1 MGGPLAGIKVMD
13 FSHWGVG
20 PWSCMI
26 LGALGAS
33 VLKVD
38 PPNGDAIATIPP
50 RQKGAGTT
58 YLACNIYKENIR
70 LDLKTQYGLDAAF
83 QLIKAADIFVE
94 NMSPGTIERLGLG
107 YDVLS
112 GINPRLIYLS
122 ATPYGRSGP
131 MAKNAGIDCLIQ
143 AFSGCAGITGAPG
156 GQPQMLRFEGHLD
169 LNSSVHLV
177 AASLQALLMRQQD
190 GKGRKVDVTMLGS
203 ALKLQTSRLAEF
215 FATGHQ
221 PELLGTGAA
230 TTAPHR
236 AFRCRDGRW
245 ITVGVTSEAQWHR
258 FCLALG
264 DPSLSDD
271 PRFFSNA
278 LRVTNSDRLY
288 ATLEAV
294 LASNPYRWW
303 EKQFTSF
310 RVAHGAN
317 LDFSSLLTHREMG
330 RYLRTVDH
338 PRRGRYYTGA
348 APFSF
353 SKTPLDEPWTRADPL
368 EPSLTVEDT
377 LAAIDRGPSSRR
389 EVNGRSG

>member
-1 MGGPLAGIKVMD
+1 MAGPLAGIKVVD

-33 VLKVD
+33 VLKID

-70 LDLKTQYGLDAAF
+70 LDLKTKEGLDIAF
-83 QLIKAADIFVE
+83 RLIKEADVFVE

-107 YDVLS
+107 YDALS
-112 GINPRLIYLS
+112 CINSRLIYVS
-122 ATPYGRSGP
+122 ATPYGKSGP
-131 MAKNAGIDCLIQ
+131 MAKNAGIDCLLQ
-143 AFSGCAGITGAPG
+143 AFSGFASITGSSG
-156 GQPQMLRFEGHLD
+156 GKAEMVRFEGHLD
-169 LNSSVHLV
+169 LNSSAHLV

-203 ALKLQTSRLAEF
+203 TLKLQSSRLAEF
-215 FATGHQ
+215 FATGGQ
-221 PELLGTGAA
+221 PRRSGSAAA

-245 ITVGVTSEAQWHR
+245 ITVGVTSEAQWRR
-258 FCLALG
+258 FCLALE
-264 DPSLSDD
+264 DSILAED
-271 PRFFSNA
+271 PRFHSNA
-278 LRVTNSDRLY
+278 LRVTNSEQLY
-288 ATLEAV
+288 ATLEGT

-310 RVAHGAN
+310 RVAHGPN
-317 LDFSSLLTHREMG
+317 LDFSSILTHREMG
-330 RYLRTVDH
+330 RHIKLVDH
-338 PRRGRYYTGA
+338 PLRGPYYTGSM
-348 APFSF
+348 PFAF
-353 SKTPLDEPWTRADPL
+353 SKTALDEPWTKADPL
-368 EPSLTVEDT
+368 EPSLTPEDALAAMAREDT
-377 LAAIDRGPSSRR
+377 SIGKHD
-389 EVNGRSG
+389 GRPG